1 METMVNEDIM
11 DVKAASEYLKLKQ
24 SILYQYVNEGRV
36 PGFKIGCLWRFKKR
50 ALDKWIKQNR
60 QEPPKKRVMTASQ
73 ARKLLRGS
81 AKGEN
86 LLDALLRSRKEDLQI
101 EEAKER

>member
-1 METMVNEDIM
+1 MGPIVNEDIM
-11 DVKAASEYLKLKQ
+11 DVKAASEYLHLKQ
-24 SILYQYVNEGRV
+24 STLYKYVNEGRI
-36 PGFKIGCLWRFKKR
+36 PGFKVGSLWRFKKTV
-50 ALDKWIKQNR
+50 LDKWRKQKM
-60 QEPPKKRVMTASQ
+60 QEPLSKRAMTASQ